1 MNAAGGGIFS
11 KNILHGCLPVR
22 RLSFQFV
29 FVSFLQS
36 EQCFPTNKKFVFK
49 CMCNIMANLTSKSYH
64 ARLFF
69 HSFFYFV
76 LLLFD
81 RFVYYLTIK

>member
-1 MNAAGGGIFS
+1 MNAPGGGIFS

-36 EQCFPTNKKFVFK
+36 EQCFLTNKKFVFK
-49 CMCNIMANLTSKSYH
+49 CMCTFMENLTSESCH
-64 ARLFF
+64 A
-69 HSFFYFV
+69 
-76 LLLFD
+76 
-81 RFVYYLTIK
+81 

>member
-36 EQCFPTNKKFVFK
+36 EQCFPTNKKIVFK
-49 CMCNIMANLTSKSYH
+49 CMCNIMANHIMPDFFFT
-64 ARLFF
+64 LFF
-69 HSFFYFV
+69 ISFSF
-76 LLLFD
+76 
-81 RFVYYLTIK
+81 YLTDLFTT